1 MTISKNKE
9 DKELNYS
16 SLDDIQ
22 LIELIIKNNDSKLFG
37 TLYDRYS
44 NIVYN
49 KCLSFVKSKD
59 EAQDLTHDIFIKLFF
74 NLKKFKGE
82 AKFSSWLYS
91 FTYNF
96 CVNYVQR
103 KYQKKKETFQS
114 LDDLQNHPYDEIDDS
129 EIYKMQAERL
139 QKSLKSLDPNDKMVL
154 LMKYMD
160 GMSLKEIQH
169 AIGVGESAVKMR
181 INRAKQRLLD
191 IYKNID

>member
-1 MTISKNKE
+1 MTISKGKA
-9 DKELNYS
+9 DQELDYT
-16 SLDDIQ
+16 SLEDIQ
-22 LIELIIKNNDSKLFG
+22 LIEQVVKNNDSKLFG
-37 TLYDRYS
+37 ILYDRYS

-74 NLKKFKGE
+74 QLKKFKGD
-82 AKFSSWLYS
+82 AKFSTWLYS

-103 KYQKKKETFQS
+103 KYQKKKETFQR
-114 LDDLQNHPYDEIDDS
+114 LDDLQHHPYEEIDDS

-139 QKSLKSLDPNDKMVL
+139 QRSLQSLDPNDKMVL

-160 GMSLKEIQH
+160 GMSHKEIQQS
-169 AIGVGESAVKMR
+169 IGVGESAVKMR

>member
-1 MTISKNKE
+1 MTISKKE

-16 SLDDIQ
+16 ALEDAQ
-22 LIELIIKNNDSKLFG
+22 LVDHIVKHKESKVFG
-37 TLYDRYS
+37 VLYDRYS

-74 NLKKFKGE
+74 QLKKFKGD
-82 AKFSSWLYS
+82 AKFSTWLYS

-96 CVNYVQR
+96 CVNYIQR
-103 KYQKKKETFQS
+103 KHQKKKEKFQS
-114 LDDLQNHPYDEIDDS
+114 LDNLENHPYEEIDDN

-139 QKSLKSLDPNDKMVL
+139 QKSLQLLDPNDKMIL

-160 GMSLKEIQH
+160 GMSHKEIQQLTDL
-169 AIGVGESAVKMR
+169 GDSAVKMR
-181 INRAKQRLLD
+181 INRAKKRLLD
-191 IYKNID
+191 IYKDID